1 MISNLDVFLWNRK
14 VGSLV
19 AYKERYTEKV
29 CFYFD
34 RDFLISRG
42 DLLELAK
49 RYNIKG
55 VDTLMEK
62 AVGVVSHRYSPF
74 RRDVHAP
81 STQSAV
87 TAMPPV
93 SGCGVSCSS
102 SLTHPHAVYD
112 FIFLI
117 VCVQTANRYIKIQR
131 HGVAEPEL
139 VAVGDAAAHQ
149 VAMLAGCRE
158 FVVELSGLVQRA
170 NIATFLLAEVPP
182 HFGSHLPQRIA
193 EVGVVPRP

>member
-1 MISNLDVFLWNRK
+1 MIRNLDVFLWNRK

-74 RRDVHAP
+74 RRDVHAL
-81 STQSAV
+81 A
-87 TAMPPV
+87 PV
-93 SGCGVSCSS
+93 SPIGG
-102 SLTHPHAVYD
+102 HRYAAR
-112 FIFLI
+112 IGMR
-117 VCVQTANRYIKIQR
+117 CVMQF
-131 HGVAEPEL
+131 VP
-139 VAVGDAAAHQ
+139 DAPARC
-149 VAMLAGCRE
+149 L
-158 FVVELSGLVQRA
+158 
-170 NIATFLLAEVPP
+170 
-182 HFGSHLPQRIA
+182 
-193 EVGVVPRP
+193 

>member
-1 MISNLDVFLWNRK
+1 MIRNLDVFLWNRK

-55 VDTLMEK
+55 RIPSWKKLS
-62 AVGVVSHRYSPF
+62 ALSPIVT
-74 RRDVHAP
+74 VH
-81 STQSAV
+81 SAV
-87 TAMPPV
+87 
-93 SGCGVSCSS
+93 
-102 SLTHPHAVYD
+102 
-112 FIFLI
+112 
-117 VCVQTANRYIKIQR
+117 
-131 HGVAEPEL
+131 
-139 VAVGDAAAHQ
+139 
-149 VAMLAGCRE
+149 LAGCRE

-170 NIATFLLAEVPP
+170 NIATFRLAEVPP

-193 EVGVVPRP
+193 EDGVVPRP